1 MTNLDY
7 ILLIMR
13 VNAKKK
19 KIAEISNT
27 GKNSPAL
34 FFLQILT
41 PAVCGAQKSNHTE

>member
-1 MTNLDY
+1 MQ
-7 ILLIMR
+7 
-13 VNAKKK
+13 KKK

>member
-13 VNAKKK
+13 VNAK

>member
-13 VNAKKK
+13 VNATK

-34 FFLQILT
+34 FFLQIQT